1 MVSRNFWAIYV
12 YVHLFTFLFMSLLFY
27 FFIHFILFFFS
38 FLCVFCFF
46 FSFIYLN
53 ISEFISVALKADLVG
68 DAGEASTTHINN
80 CAGTL
85 RCT

>member
-1 MVSRNFWAIYV
+1 MYMYIYLPF
-12 YVHLFTFLFMSLLFY
+12 YLCLYYFISLFISY
-27 FFIHFILFFFS
+27 CFFS
-38 FLCVFCFF
+38 FLCVFFFF

-80 CAGTL
+80 CASTL

>member
-1 MVSRNFWAIYV
+1 MYMYIYLPF
-12 YVHLFTFLFMSLLFY
+12 YLCLYCFISLFISYCF
-27 FFIHFILFFFS
+27 FFISLCIL
-38 FLCVFCFF
+38 FF

-80 CAGTL
+80 CASTL